1 MAKAHEIRSKSVP
14 ELAGQ
19 LGEAK
24 EELFRLR
31 FRHATHQLDDP
42 SQLRWV
48 RRDIARIQTII
59 TEKVRAETHEVEST
73 AVADEKS
80 ADEKSEGSADG

>member
-1 MAKAHEIRSKSVP
+1 MVKASDIRSKPVS
-14 ELAGQ
+14 ELAEQ

-24 EELFRLR
+24 EQLFRLR
-31 FRHATHQLDDP
+31 FQHATHQLDDP

-59 TEKVRAETHEVEST
+59 SEKVRAEIGETV
-73 AVADEKS
+73 AVVASDEQPG
-80 ADEKSEGSADG
+80 EGIDG

>member
-1 MAKAHEIRSKSVP
+1 MVKPSEIRSKSVP

-24 EELFRLR
+24 EQLFRLR
-31 FRHATHQLDDP
+31 FQHATHQLDDP

-59 TEKVRAETHEVEST
+59 SEKVRAEAREAEMT
-73 AVADEKS
+73 AAEEEQPARS
-80 ADEKSEGSADG
+80 ANG

>member
-1 MAKAHEIRSKSVP
+1 MVKARDIRSKSVP
-14 ELAGQ
+14 ELAEQ

-31 FRHATHQLDDP
+31 FQNATHQLDDP

-59 TEKVRAETHEVEST
+59 SEKARAETNEVEST
-73 AVADEKS
+73 ATVVEQ
-80 ADEKSEGSADG
+80 SEGAGNG

>member
-1 MAKAHEIRSKSVP
+1 MVKARDIRSKSVP
-14 ELAGQ
+14 ELAEQ

-31 FRHATHQLDDP
+31 FQNATHQLDDP

-59 TEKVRAETHEVEST
+59 SEKVRAETNEVEST
-73 AVADEKS
+73 ATVVEQ
-80 ADEKSEGSADG
+80 SEGAGNG